1 MTRLKKYIVNCQEKN
16 VTSVKLSQNSL
27 ASRIIYFITFII
39 NLALLYSSKQK
50 KIL

>member
-1 MTRLKKYIVNCQEKN
+1 MTRLKKCIVNCQEKN
-16 VTSVKLSQNSL
+16 VLQNSL